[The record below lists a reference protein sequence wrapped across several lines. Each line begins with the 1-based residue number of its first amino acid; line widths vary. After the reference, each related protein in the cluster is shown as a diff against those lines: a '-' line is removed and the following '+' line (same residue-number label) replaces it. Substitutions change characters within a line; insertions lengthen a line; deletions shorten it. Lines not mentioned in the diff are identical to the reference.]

1 MIIVVV
7 IFIFASVICTSLFLK
22 TCKYMHNAPNNYV
35 RAGPE
40 DGDAFVTASKEL
52 KDWMESDEEQKGKQL
67 FKKIG
72 IDLTLIVSIY
82 LCVCASVC
90 VYVCVCVC
98 VCVCMHVLRV
108 CVCMYVCVCVCVMC
122 LFICFQY
129 KIHLKNNLNS

>member
-1 MIIVVV
+1 MY
-7 IFIFASVICTSLFLK
+7 STSLFLK
-22 TCKYMHNAPNNYV
+22 TCKYMHNAPNNHV

-82 LCVCASVC
+82 LCVCMFLC
-90 VYVCVCVC
+90 V
-98 VCVCMHVLRV
+98 
-108 CVCMYVCVCVCVMC
+108 
-122 LFICFQY
+122 
-129 KIHLKNNLNS
+129 

>member
-22 TCKYMHNAPNNYV
+22 TCKYMHNAPNNHV

-52 KDWMESDEEQKGKQL
+52 KDWMESEEEQKGKQL

-72 IDLTLIVSIY
+72 IDLTLIVSI
-82 LCVCASVC
+82 CMCVC

-98 VCVCMHVLRV
+98 ICVCVYVCVCM
-108 CVCMYVCVCVCVMC
+108 CVCV
-122 LFICFQY
+122 FICFQY
-129 KIHLKNNLNS
+129 KIRLKNNLNSSIFLHLFLIP